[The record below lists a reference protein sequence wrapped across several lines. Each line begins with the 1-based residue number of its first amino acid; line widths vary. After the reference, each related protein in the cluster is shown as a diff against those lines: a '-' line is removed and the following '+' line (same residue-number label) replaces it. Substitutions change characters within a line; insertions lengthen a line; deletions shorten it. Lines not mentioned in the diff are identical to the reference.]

1 LRELLRG
8 AAAEPVSGWRPD
20 GRCPGGAA
28 DFAARRQASI
38 GDDGPQPQ
46 EKAMSSQ
53 EFVAPEARR
62 WPLLDAAT
70 AVCVVAILVGVT
82 VTASPLSA
90 HNGDAA
96 QPSTTPVIA
105 VATFHM
111 PPPAANAKQ
120 DELPATF

>member
-1 LRELLRG
+1 M
-8 AAAEPVSGWRPD
+8 AVSSWRPD

-28 DFAARRQASI
+28 DFTARRQASI
-38 GDDGPQPQ
+38 GDDGPQLQ
-46 EKAMSSQ
+46 EKAMSSKD
-53 EFVAPEARR
+53 FVAPAAKH

-90 HNGDAA
+90 RSGDAV
-96 QPSTTPVIA
+96 QPSATPVIA
-105 VATFHM
+105 VATYNM

-120 DELPATF
+120 EELPATF

>member
-8 AAAEPVSGWRPD
+8 AAGEPVSGWRAI
-20 GRCPGGAA
+20 GRCLGRAA
-28 DFAARRQASI
+28 EFTARRHASI

-46 EKAMSSQ
+46 ENAMSSQ
-53 EFVAPEARR
+53 DFVAPTAKR

-82 VTASPLSA
+82 ITASPLSA
-90 HNGDAA
+90 RNGDAA
-96 QPSTTPVIA
+96 QPAATPVIA
-105 VATFHM
+105 VATYNM

-120 DELPATF
+120 EELPATF